1 MENNGLSMHSV
12 TYKIIL
18 HSEEKQGFW
27 MTARPLIFYEIKSQ
41 KTEHSRDGI
50 RQLSFACE
58 DHPDMFCFL
67 WIDPNQKL
75 KHIQLL
81 FGESV
86 LEWKEGQGINCSQ
99 TNRIQE
105 NEIKIG
111 VHKGSRSLHLN
122 DDPELLNESLQI
134 MKRCEFPESWNPLV
148 HEIFHP

>member
-1 MENNGLSMHSV
+1 
-12 TYKIIL
+12 
-18 HSEEKQGFW
+18 

-75 KHIQLL
+75 KHVQLL

-86 LEWKEGQGINCSQ
+86 LEWKEGQGISCSQ

-111 VHKGSRSLHLN
+111 NGNPAGPWGCVPRGEWQCM
-122 DDPELLNESLQI
+122 PILLLMNA
-134 MKRCEFPESWNPLV
+134 
-148 HEIFHP
+148 

>member
-1 MENNGLSMHSV
+1 
-12 TYKIIL
+12 
-18 HSEEKQGFW
+18 
-27 MTARPLIFYEIKSQ
+27 
-41 KTEHSRDGI
+41 I

-75 KHIQLL
+75 KHVQLL

-86 LEWKEGQGINCSQ
+86 LEWKEGQGISCSQ

-111 VHKGSRSLHLN
+111 VHKGSRSLQSN

-134 MKRCEFPESWNPLV
+134 MQRCEFPESWNSLI